1 MADVVISKPTL
12 RRLSHI
18 KSRQP
23 RTEIHA
29 SQCPI
34 DRHQNRHIRS
44 VRDWSLI
51 TGRGVIEWENRGSE
65 IFCTH
70 PQDRVKH
77 LAPQL
82 LKSGNLLRP
91 SPSIWLKRQATCIK
105 TTSKLV
111 VPPPPSAWLKLFP
124 SPPCLRGKTSHAHSP
139 PVLLPP
145 PPPSP

>member
-23 RTEIHA
+23 RTEIRA

-51 TGRGVIEWENRGSE
+51 TGRGSYKMGKI
-65 IFCTH
+65 CC
-70 PQDRVKH
+70 
-77 LAPQL
+77 A
-82 LKSGNLLRP
+82 
-91 SPSIWLKRQATCIK
+91 
-105 TTSKLV
+105 
-111 VPPPPSAWLKLFP
+111 PPPS
-124 SPPCLRGKTSHAHSP
+124 RQGKTFCAP
-139 PVLLPP
+139 IFKEWKRFAPTLLRYG
-145 PPPSP
+145 